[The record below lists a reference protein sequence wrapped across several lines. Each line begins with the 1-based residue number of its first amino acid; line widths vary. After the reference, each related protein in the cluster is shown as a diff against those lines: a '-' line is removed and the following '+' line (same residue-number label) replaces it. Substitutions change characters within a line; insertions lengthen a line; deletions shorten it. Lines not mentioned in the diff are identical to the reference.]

1 MTGIMEVVLAC
12 ILGVDLFLAASSRL
26 LSCIRWVATQGF
38 LLALLPLVMWHWSD
52 GLPHLTSILI
62 AGCSLVLKGLLL
74 PYLLTVAMRKAN
86 VNRELEPFIGYSGSL
101 LIIVLAGGGLFWLC
115 GKLAPLPPPAS
126 LLALPVAF
134 ITMVTGLFIIVARRK
149 AITQVIGFL
158 VFENGITVFGT
169 GMMLEH
175 GVLVE
180 LGVLLD
186 ILVLVFI
193 MGIALFQIS
202 REFQH
207 IDSDRLNQLDDS
219 KMPVN
224 ADITEEVEQ

>member
-1 MTGIMEVVLAC
+1 MTGIMEIVLAG

-26 LSCIRWVATQGF
+26 LSCIRWVAVQGI
-38 LLALLPLVMWHWSD
+38 LLAVLPLVMWQWSE
-52 GLPHLTSILI
+52 GTPHMEGIL
-62 AGCSLVLKGLLL
+62 AAACNLLLKGILL
-74 PYLLTVAMRKAN
+74 PGLLAAAMRKAN
-86 VNRELEPFIGYSGSL
+86 VKRELEPFIGYSGSIL
-101 LIIVLAGGGLFWLC
+101 VIVLAGGGLFWLC
-115 GKLAPLPPPAS
+115 GKIAPLPPPAS

-134 ITMVTGLFIIVARRK
+134 TTMAAGLFIIIARRK

-158 VFENGITVFGT
+158 VFENGIAVFGT

-175 GVLVE
+175 GLLVE

-186 ILVLVFI
+186 VLVLVFI

-224 ADITEEVEQ
+224 ADLSVEVEQ

>member
-26 LSCIRWVATQGF
+26 LSCIRWVAIQGF
-38 LLALLPLVMWHWSD
+38 LLAMLPLVMWNWA
-52 GLPHLTSILI
+52 GALPHGASILI

-86 VNRELEPFIGYSGSL
+86 VNRELEPFVGYSGSL

-115 GKLAPLPPPAS
+115 GQFAPLPPPAS

-158 VFENGITVFGT
+158 VFENGIGVFGT

-180 LGVLLD
+180 MGVLLD

-193 MGIALFQIS
+193 MGITLFQIS

-219 KMPVN
+219 KMPVKS
-224 ADITEEVEQ
+224 DITVEVEQ